1 MEFVIH
7 KYDQVFTADEQLLG
21 RAIVLYR
28 PLEQSETEPWKET
41 YLFVVD
47 YRHGAYFYVPINLI
61 DPERSDTNSIY
72 LITEQDEVNT
82 MGFERP
88 PLLIYS
94 EDVELRAL
102 AQAAAAL
109 VPNQISDVR

>member
-47 YRHGAYFYVPINLI
+47 YRHGAHFYVPITLI
-61 DPERSDTNSIY
+61 DPERSDTRSIY
-72 LITEQDEVNT
+72 LTIEQDEVNT
-82 MGFERP
+82 KGFERP
-88 PLLIYS
+88 PLMIYS

-102 AQAAAAL
+102 AQEVAP
-109 VPNQISDVR
+109 VIE